1 MNVSNLTPS
10 QLRKAADLKEQIEKL
25 QNELSLIQDGEAAPV
40 EAAPVVTAPVAVK
53 SSGRKFSAA
62 GLARIRAAQKK
73 RWAKV
78 HADTEPAVKVAKAV
92 KAAKPGKR
100 GPKKMSPEARAKIA
114 AAQKARWAKFHA
126 EKGGKK

>member
-40 EAAPVVTAPVAVK
+40 VTAPVVVK

-62 GLARIRAAQKK
+62 GLARIREAQKK

-78 HADTEPAVKVAKAV
+78 HADTEPAVKAV
-92 KAAKPGKR
+92 KVIKTSKPGKR

-126 EKGGKK
+126 AKGGKK